1 MYILESLI
9 SAKALANKGTIN
21 SDLSGDDDKSKRKLL
36 AKKKTQSYSDC
47 PEYPGKYNT
56 FKFNKYTLY

>member
-1 MYILESLI
+1 LKCILESLI
-9 SAKALANKGTIN
+9 SAKAFADKATII

-47 PEYPGKYNT
+47 PEYPGKYYN
-56 FKFNKYTLY
+56 F

>member
-1 MYILESLI
+1 LKCILESLI
-9 SAKALANKGTIN
+9 SAKAFANKATII

-56 FKFNKYTLY
+56 F